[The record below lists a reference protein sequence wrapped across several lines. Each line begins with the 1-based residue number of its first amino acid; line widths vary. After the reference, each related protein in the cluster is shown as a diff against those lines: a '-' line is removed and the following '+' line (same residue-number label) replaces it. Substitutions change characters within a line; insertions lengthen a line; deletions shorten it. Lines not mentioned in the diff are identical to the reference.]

1 MPTPSE
7 SNPTAR
13 TVALIGGAARHRTL
27 VAAVT
32 SSGLRAVT
40 LRAVP
45 EAEVPPAVALVALDG
60 EAERLSGYRGL
71 AALRRLGGG
80 EGLPVIL
87 AYPGPIPPT
96 DARPSDP
103 AVSALAGDASIDD
116 ALAMLPSA
124 AGSSSSERGLPFEAL
139 VARAPVGIAVLSPEG
154 RAVHTNARFVEL
166 AGGDRSAVEASPFA
180 GLRTPGTAGL
190 PVDLEGLDGATW
202 SGSVEFEWIERD
214 RELSATVARA
224 PDGAGWLVWVTD
236 TTPARQLEHTLS
248 EAARMEAVERLAG
261 GVAHDFNNILSV
273 ITTLS
278 DLLIRL
284 RPEGDPDL
292 EDLEEIFRSARR
304 GSEITRQLS
313 AFSRTTPA
321 EPREIDLEAHLLAN
335 EKMLRRFLSED
346 VALEWA
352 LEGKVPE
359 VRVDPTQLDQMI
371 LNLALNARDAMPGG
385 GTLTIGATSREVDR
399 PRDVA
404 GLPLK
409 AGRYAVL
416 TVTDTGEGM
425 DEATRSRLFEPF
437 FTTRSWGRKSGLGL
451 SVVHGAVRAMGGAI
465 EVRSRPGEGTRFA
478 ILIPA
483 IAPDQVPPADG
494 EVPRGTETILLVE
507 DHVELRR
514 GMRRSLDE
522 LGYRVVDAA
531 DGAEALALVE
541 EGGLRPHLLVTD
553 VVMPALSGP
562 ELSTRIQ
569 ALGLAVP
576 TLLLSGYT
584 DHPAVEQLRRSGVR
598 VLSKPLETPDLA
610 RAVRTA
616 LDR

>member
-1 MPTPSE
+1 MPTPSD
-7 SNPTAR
+7 STPPTP
-13 TVALIGGAARHRTL
+13 TVALIGWAARHPAL
-27 VAAVT
+27 AAAVA
-32 SSGLRAVT
+32 SSGYRAVA

-45 EAEVPPAVALVALDG
+45 GAEVPGSVALVALDG
-60 EAERLSGYRGL
+60 EAERLSGYRAL
-71 AALRRLGGG
+71 AALRRLRGG
-80 EGLPVIL
+80 ERLPVIL
-87 AYPGPIPPT
+87 AYPGPVPPA
-96 DARPSDP
+96 DRRPADP
-103 AVSALAGDASIDD
+103 AVSALGGDASVDD
-116 ALAMLPSA
+116 ARRMLPPA
-124 AGSSSSERGLPFEAL
+124 APGAAADTALPFEAL
-139 VARAPVGIAVLSPEG
+139 VERAPLGIAVLSP
-154 RAVHTNARFVEL
+154 RARVLHANPRFVEL
-166 AGGDRSAVEASPFA
+166 AGGDRRAIDESPFG
-180 GLRTPGTAGL
+180 GLRLPGTAGL
-190 PVDLEGLDGATW
+190 PVDLDTLDESGW
-202 SGSVEFEWIERD
+202 SGRVEWEWIDGE

-224 PDGAGWLVWVTD
+224 PDGARWLVWLTD
-236 TTPARQLEHTLS
+236 TTPALQLEHTLS

-313 AFSRTTPA
+313 AFSRTAPA
-321 EPREIDLEAHLLAN
+321 EPREIDLEAHLLAS

-352 LEGKVPE
+352 LEENVPE
-359 VRVDPTQLDQMI
+359 VRVDPAQLDQMI

-385 GTLTIGATSREVDR
+385 GTLTIGSTSRELDR
-399 PRDVA
+399 ARDVA
-404 GLPLK
+404 GLPLE

-416 TVTDTGEGM
+416 TVADTGEGM

-451 SVVHGAVRAMGGAI
+451 SVVHGTVRAMGGAI

-483 IAPDQVPPADG
+483 LPPRSPDADAG

-514 GMRRSLDE
+514 GMRRSLTE

-541 EGGLRPHLLVTD
+541 EGALRPHLVVTD

-562 ELSTRIQ
+562 ELSNRIQ
-569 ALGLAVP
+569 ALGLSVP

-584 DHPAVEQLRRSGVR
+584 DHPVVEQLRRSGVR
-598 VLSKPLETPDLA
+598 VLAKPVDTPDLA
-610 RAVRTA
+610 RAVRAA